1 MLTLKNIS
9 SIDALSFFR
18 WITALRYWQKYL
30 DQVAEHHP
38 LLNHQSTGPAQPYIE
53 VLTETILDNL
63 RKASQAMSLPNLL
76 LELTRDYVEVFHKNT
91 SNNEIINTLQEDTWQ
106 STEIPPEFS
115 EILQNIFAPEG
126 SGLNA
131 SVTILDSSTSSIGL
145 NSSSSSSKGS
155 GLNQSRNERN

>member
-76 LELTRDYVEVFHKNT
+76 LELTRDYVEVFHKVIMRKFRTPATTKSSTLFRKTLGNQLKSLPSFRRFCRT
-91 SNNEIINTLQEDTWQ
+91 YLLPKAAASMHRSPFSTLQHPQ
-106 STEIPPEFS
+106 S
-115 EILQNIFAPEG
+115 G
-126 SGLNA
+126 STAVLLLRR
-131 SVTILDSSTSSIGL
+131 VLD
-145 NSSSSSSKGS
+145 
-155 GLNQSRNERN
+155 